1 MNALYWFA
9 FVVGVG
15 TFVFSLAADIFGDA
29 DVDGGDADLDA
40 GADLDVDAGAD
51 VDHEAETSGT
61 AFRILSIRNATYFLF
76 AFGVTG
82 VLLTWLSGGGQ
93 PLVTAAVAVALGI
106 TGAAISTLAFGW
118 VRRTEAG
125 ELPTDRG
132 WVGLTGVVSLPLTV
146 DGTGKIVVQRQ
157 GREHELLARP
167 FDRERDDPESWVR
180 VMILEMRHGVALVAP
195 GDPALEG
202 TTKRSIAPRSEA

>member
-1 MNALYWFA
+1 MYWFA

-15 TFVFSLAADIFGDA
+15 MFVFSLAADIFGDA
-29 DVDGGDADLDA
+29 DVDGGDVDVDV
-40 GADLDVDAGAD
+40 GGDIDVDAHAD
-51 VDHEAETSGT
+51 VDHDTDASGT
-61 AFRILSIRNATYFLF
+61 DFRILSIRNATYFLF

-125 ELPTDRG
+125 ALPTDRG
-132 WVGLTGVVSLPLTV
+132 WVGLTGMVSLPLTK
-146 DGTGKIVVQRQ
+146 DGTGKILVRRQ

-167 FDRERDDPESWVR
+167 FGQERDDPASWVR
-180 VMILEMRHGVALVAP
+180 VTILEMQHGVALVAP
-195 GDPALEG
+195 GDPALEDRPE
-202 TTKRSIAPRSEA
+202 RSIAPRSEA